1 MRSSRDILKES
12 KLMDELKK
20 GKIRKEDRAKKHIL
34 LDKLLDGCFIHPL
47 TNSFY
52 CKKCKCV
59 VTVDWNKNEAFCV
72 VDGLICACVSDEDL
86 KEPVTIT
93 QDGKVWMLLGKEE
106 EVE

>member
-20 GKIRKEDRAKKHIL
+20 GKIGKEDRAKKHIL
-34 LDKLLDGCFIHPL
+34 LDKLLDGCFIDPL
-47 TNSFY
+47 TNNFY
-52 CKKCKCV
+52 CKKCKCI

-72 VDGLICACVSDEDL
+72 VDGLICACVSNKDL

-93 QDGKVWMLLGKEE
+93 QDGKVWMLLGEE
-106 EVE
+106 KEVE